1 MTQHTIRLR
10 LTFLAA
16 VVGLLLGPLAA
27 SATTYYVLTSGNNS
41 NNGLTTT
48 TAWRNIQYAANHV
61 QAGDTVQV
69 LGGIYN
75 ELVNIPTSG
84 SAAAG
89 YLIFQNYP
97 GQTPILDGMG
107 LSIPG
112 GQYGLFNIA
121 SQSYITIQ
129 GFEVR
134 NYKSTTRNN
143 VPVGI
148 YFTGAGNYLQ
158 LLNNHIHDI
167 IVTASG
173 CTANAL
179 GVAFYRTQAPASL
192 NHITISGNELDH
204 LKTGCSESLTL
215 DGNVDTFTISNN
227 VVHDNNNIGISVIG
241 FEGVS
246 PNPTYDQAR
255 NGTVAQNTVYNISST
270 GNPSYPKNCWCADG
284 VYIEGERISSSSAT

>member
-27 SATTYYVLTSGNNS
+27 SATTYYVSTSGNNS

-89 YLIFQNYP
+89 YLTFQNYP
-97 GQTPILDGMG
+97 GQTPILDGTG

-148 YFTGAGNYLQ
+148 YFTGAGSYLQ

-179 GVAFYRTQAPASL
+179 GVAFYGTQAPASSTTSPSAAM
-192 NHITISGNELDH
+192 NWTI
-204 LKTGCSESLTL
+204 
-215 DGNVDTFTISNN
+215 
-227 VVHDNNNIGISVIG
+227 
-241 FEGVS
+241 
-246 PNPTYDQAR
+246 
-255 NGTVAQNTVYNISST
+255 
-270 GNPSYPKNCWCADG
+270 
-284 VYIEGERISSSSAT
+284 